1 MAILDLNKAIVTIDN
16 SKETLDKFDKRVR
29 YSNATPQ
36 ERRALAEQEVSEW
49 NVNELQKFFSDS
61 DNETE

>member
-29 YSNATPQ
+29 YSNATDK

-49 NVNELQKFFSDS
+49 NVNELQKFFSDN
-61 DNETE
+61 DPE